1 MNLCDDSGQSVLT
14 AADLELYEE
23 RAAIREYDG
32 NQPRPEAEAG
42 AREDV
47 ERWRAEHDHT
57 CAS

>member
-1 MNLCDDSGQSVLT
+1 MT

-23 RAAIREYDG
+23 RAAVREYMG

-47 ERWRAEHDHT
+47 ERWRTEHDE
-57 CAS
+57 AS